1 MNCANSKTIVG
12 YSGFIVYE
20 DCYEYNENACYLAD
34 SKEATRQFMLDCGH
48 EETEHR
54 IDAIF
59 FADIMNDYGS
69 SLGEYAMEENAFQNF
84 KIIAKENGVEYNA
97 EEFYLDSTLMVVN
110 VSTAIKA

>member
-12 YSGFIVYE
+12 YSGFIGYE

-34 SKEATRQFMLDCGH
+34 NKEAARQFMLDCGH

-69 SLGEYAMEENAFQNF
+69 SLGEYAMEEKAFQNF
-84 KIIAKENGVEYNA
+84 KIIAKENGVEYDA
-97 EEFYLDSTLMVVN
+97 KEFYLDSTLMVVN
-110 VSTAIKA
+110 VSTAKKA